1 MHFEGSALASTL
13 QETFQRDIKRR
24 GQIPGLH
31 THLCFRTFS
40 SSFISAHAQD
50 IIWNRS
56 FNDSTRFRQQIV
68 HLEKRIMNTHRFVG
82 FFFFGIKKK
91 YYYHYLF
98 FPFFGI
104 ECQVRNYN
112 LMQTCKRK
120 LCRNCARV
128 PISMRSKATFLCK
141 VFLSDILAIFAKH
154 PVLLSECSLFGLLF

>member
-56 FNDSTRFRQQIV
+56 VNDSTRFRQQIV

-82 FFFFGIKKK
+82 FFFFFELKKNIIITTCFS
-91 YYYHYLF
+91 LF
-98 FPFFGI
+98 FWDRMPGEELQFDANVNSVGTVHVF
-104 ECQVRNYN
+104 R
-112 LMQTCKRK
+112 
-120 LCRNCARV
+120 
-128 PISMRSKATFLCK
+128 FLCEVRQPFCAK
-141 VFLSDILAIFAKH
+141 CFFRIF
-154 PVLLSECSLFGLLF
+154 